1 MTIEEQLR
9 HFILAQYKSVRAFS
23 KAVGLPN
30 PTVESILKRGLEN
43 ASVGNVIKICKFLQI
58 SADGL
63 SDGEIIRRELSD
75 MQFTAKERELIKKFR
90 LLDERGQR
98 AVTDTVDREY
108 SYMQP
113 FLEELPNAT

>member
-1 MTIEEQLR
+1 MTIEEQLK
-9 HFILAQYKSVRAFS
+9 HLILAQYKSIRAFS

-43 ASVGNVIKICKFLQI
+43 ASVGNVIKICKFLRI

-63 SDGEIIRRELSD
+63 SDGEIIRHEVSN
-75 MQFTAKERELIKKFR
+75 MQFTAEEREIIRKFR

-98 AVTDTVDREY
+98 AVTDL
-108 SYMQP
+108 S
-113 FLEELPNAT
+113 LIHI